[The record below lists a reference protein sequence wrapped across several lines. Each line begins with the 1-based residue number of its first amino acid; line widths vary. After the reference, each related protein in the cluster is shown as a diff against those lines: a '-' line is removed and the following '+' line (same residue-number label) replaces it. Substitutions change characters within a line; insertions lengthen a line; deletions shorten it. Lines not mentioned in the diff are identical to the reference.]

1 MPITKKPYQKKEELF
16 DDEYKP
22 NEAYDRVVEAYKNYQ
37 NVKKLSDQAYDNMI
51 NRKGFSYNVNND
63 AMYDKLVQEY
73 ADNASRA
80 AEDAM
85 GRAAALTGGYG
96 SSYAQ
101 QVGQQTYQDYIG
113 GVTDEADKLYDRA
126 LDRYVMEGQA
136 MENKYNLLANKA
148 NTKYAE
154 YAAAA
159 AAANTDSG
167 EKPLYNPSTDLTKYE
182 EKMPTFNSQQEAAE
196 FLNQLVENNVISDD
210 DADWLMLMY
219 ADQLKDDPFYE
230 YHKYIEK

>member
-22 NEAYDRVVEAYKNYQ
+22 NEAYDRVVEAYKNYR

-101 QVGQQTYQDYIG
+101 QVGQQTYQDYVG
-113 GVTDEADKLYDRA
+113 GVTAEADKLYDRA

-159 AAANTDSG
+159 AAASDKG
-167 EKPLYNPSTDLTKYE
+167 EEALYTPSTDLTKYE

-196 FLNQLVENNVISDD
+196 FLDQLEEKHIISPE
-210 DADWLMLMY
+210 DAEWLMLMY

>member
-22 NEAYDRVVEAYKNYQ
+22 NEAYDRAVEAYK
-37 NVKKLSDQAYDNMI
+37 AYDAVRKQADAVYDRMI
-51 NRKGFSYNVNND
+51 TRKDFSYNVNND

-113 GVTDEADKLYDRA
+113 GVTAEADKLYDRA

-136 MENKYNLLANKA
+136 IENKYNLLANKA

-159 AAANTDSG
+159 AASDNG
-167 EKPLYNPSTDLTKYE
+167 EEALYTPSTDLTKYE
-182 EKMPTFNSQQEAAE
+182 EKMPTFNSQQEAGE
-196 FLNQLVENNVISDD
+196 FLDNLVENNIISAE

-219 ADQLKDDPFYE
+219 ADQLKDDPFY
-230 YHKYIEK
+230 YYDKYIMK